1 MGTIDTVQI
10 YTIMISFIIG
20 ILTGGVSFCLVFGII
35 EKVRMPR
42 IGRKKRKK
50 EKDPEEERERSAR
63 PRIFSKRTSYFDQD
77 DDEEDEDLRSPD
89 EIRRMLHRQDKSN
102 KYFINDS
109 KGAHGAADTD
119 ADGAQEGGSA

>member
-20 ILTGGVSFCLVFGII
+20 ILAGGVSFCLLFGII

-42 IGRKKRKK
+42 IGQKKRKRG
-50 EKDPEEERERSAR
+50 KDSDEERERSAR
-63 PRIFSKRTSYFDQD
+63 PRIFSKKTSYFDQ

-109 KGAHGAADTD
+109 KSARGAADVD
-119 ADGAQEGGSA
+119 AEGAQEGGSA